1 MELDY
6 RKTFEIEII
15 NEFQSAIHSK
25 ILNFVLNNEFDKSDS
40 KNLQTNLLNQLSN
53 MNQINLFKLS
63 LEELETYHE
72 YLRAIKKYADSIT
85 WKIIPQFYI
94 SGQHQIEKVTE
105 DKKGSLLRSER
116 SLTNVR
122 RQYLLEKVK
131 EDEIKASYSD
141 GILKLIL
148 PKDSN
153 KETKKSIPID

>member
-1 MELDY
+1 MAPFNF
-6 RKTFEIEII
+6 FEY
-15 NEFQSAIHSK
+15 FSR
-25 ILNFVLNNEFDKSDS
+25 
-40 KNLQTNLLNQLSN
+40 
-53 MNQINLFKLS
+53 NLFNDFKPNLIKTDIH
-63 LEELETYHE
+63 ETDNEYIVEAELPGIPKEDIQVTYE
-72 YLRAIKKYADSIT
+72 DGVLT
-85 WKIIPQFYI
+85 I